1 MTPRSLKIA
10 VFLFPLLCPL
20 FIWAGQAE
28 SLYRDAYMAETVD
41 RDLEKAV
48 ALYGQTADVAV
59 GRPALMAKCWLRQ
72 GLCHER
78 MGHAQDAA
86 EAFGHAISFGSL
98 AEPETVELAQIHLRS
113 LQELKTSEEKSRAL
127 EEEKARTKAA
137 LSYNPN
143 LSAHRVCLISAGLGA
158 FPNLNPKSYTLQL
171 DYIGYEYIR
180 PTGWSYGLRPFDSH
194 REAGNE
200 QGYSSHFSPLWV
212 RRYSSRKIPGRWFFG
227 GLGFDFYTYTPTA
240 TTAEGAS
247 TRASIAFEVGIDT
260 GKTLFK
266 RHTYSIKYYHGA
278 SSTKDDLY
286 LLLYGFSLG
295 FQSRGY

>member
-1 MTPRSLKIA
+1 MTPRPLKMA

-41 RDLEKAV
+41 RDLKKAV
-48 ALYGQTADVAV
+48 GLYGQTADVAV
-59 GRPALMAKCWLRQ
+59 GQPALMAKCWLRQ

-86 EAFGHAISFGSL
+86 AAFGHAISFGSL

-113 LQELKTSEEKSRAL
+113 LQESKTSEEQVRAL

-137 LSYNPN
+137 LSYNPE
-143 LSAHRVCLISAGLGA
+143 LSAHRVFLISVGLGS
-158 FPNLNPKSYTLQL
+158 FPNLIAKSSTLQL
-171 DYIGYEYIR
+171 DFIGYEYIR
-180 PTGWSYGLRPFDSH
+180 PSGWSYSFRPFDTRYQSG
-194 REAGNE
+194 EVV
-200 QGYSSHFSPLWV
+200 GYSSHYAPLWV
-212 RRYSSRKIPGRWFFG
+212 RRYSSRKIPGRWFFAG
-227 GLGFDFYTYTPTA
+227 MGCDFYSYNSNG

-247 TRASIAFEVGIDT
+247 NGASPAFEVGFDT

-266 RHTYSIKYYHGA
+266 RHSYSIKYYHGA